1 MSVTA
6 SVGGE
11 GDASSY
17 GGARLSDRVLQRS
30 HAVSQSRVIFKGTGW
45 GTGLQQPR
53 CGRTLQPQQSEQFG
67 SLTNAFS
74 FIGHD

>member
-30 HAVSQSRVIFKGTGW
+30 LRRLPVPGHFQGDGVGDGLAAAKVRINVAATAERAIWLFDERVLIH
-45 GTGLQQPR
+45 R
-53 CGRTLQPQQSEQFG
+53 
-67 SLTNAFS
+67 A
-74 FIGHD
+74 